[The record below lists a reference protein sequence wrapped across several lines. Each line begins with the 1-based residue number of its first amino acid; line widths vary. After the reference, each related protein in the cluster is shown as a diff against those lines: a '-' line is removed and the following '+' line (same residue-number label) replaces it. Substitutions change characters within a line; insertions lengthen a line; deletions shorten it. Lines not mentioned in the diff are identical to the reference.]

1 MMREPQ
7 MKMQRGSLYQRV
19 FLLNATIL
27 IVATLVVAITPAT
40 VSFPVELTEA
50 IVLVAG
56 LIAILVLNAFALRAA
71 FAPLER
77 LMRSMREVDPCRPG
91 ERLEATGPQEV
102 RGLVVV
108 FNDMLDRLEGE
119 RRESGRRALAA
130 QEGERWRVAQEL
142 HDEVGQALTGVLLRL
157 ESLARQAPTD
167 LRPDVRA
174 TQEATRETI
183 DRVSLVVRLLRPEAL
198 TDLGLAKALAALA
211 RRVEE
216 ESGLRIKQR
225 VAAGLDELDE
235 ESELVIYRV
244 AQESLT
250 NAARHAQASQV
261 ELTLERSEDR
271 GVVLRVRD
279 NGVGLLGEPQARYGI
294 LGMRERAMLI
304 GAMLTIENHA
314 EGGVEVTLTAP
325 LTR

>member
-1 MMREPQ
+1 MIRPKP
-7 MKMQRGSLYQRV
+7 MKIQRGSLYQRV

-50 IVLVAG
+50 FVLVAG

-77 LMRSMREVDPCRPG
+77 LRRSMREVDPYRPG
-91 ERLEATGPQEV
+91 KRLEAAGPQEV
-102 RGLVVV
+102 RELVDV

-119 RRESGRRALAA
+119 RRESGRQALAA

-142 HDEVGQALTGVLLRL
+142 HDDVGQALTGILLRL
-157 ESLARQAPTD
+157 ETLARQAPAE
-167 LRPDVRA
+167 LRSDVRA

-183 DRVSLVVRLLRPEAL
+183 DRVSRVARQLRPEAL
-198 TDLGLAKALAALA
+198 SDLGLAKALAALA

-216 ESGLRIKQR
+216 ESGLLIRQR
-225 VAAGLDELDE
+225 VAAGLDDLDD

-250 NAARHAQASQV
+250 NAARHARATHV
-261 ELTLERSEDR
+261 ELRLEQTEDR
-271 GVVLRVRD
+271 GIVLRVRD
-279 NGVGLLGEPQARYGI
+279 NGVGLPDPPQARYGI
-294 LGMRERAMLI
+294 LGMRERALLI
-304 GAMLTIENHA
+304 GATLAIENH
-314 EGGVEVTLTAP
+314 EDGGVEVTLTAP
-325 LTR
+325 LER

>member
-1 MMREPQ
+1 MTREPQ

-27 IVATLVVAITPAT
+27 VVATLVVAITPAT

-56 LIAILVLNAFALRAA
+56 LIAILVLNAFALRAT

-77 LMRSMREVDPCRPG
+77 LMRSMRNVDPYRPG

-102 RGLVVV
+102 RELVLV

-142 HDEVGQALTGVLLRL
+142 HDDVGQALTGVLLRL
-157 ESLARQAPTD
+157 ESLARQTPTD
-167 LRPDVRA
+167 LRPEVRA

-183 DRVSLVVRLLRPEAL
+183 DRVSLVVRQLRPEAL
-198 TDLGLAKALAALA
+198 TDLGLGRALAALA

-216 ESGLRIKQR
+216 ESGLRVTLR
-225 VAAGLDELDE
+225 LAAGLDELDD

-261 ELTLERSEDR
+261 ELSLERSEDHR
-271 GVVLRVRD
+271 IVLRVRD
-279 NGVGLLGEPQARYGI
+279 NGVGLSGAPQGRYGI
-294 LGMRERAMLI
+294 VGMRERAMLI
-304 GAMLTIENHA
+304 GATLTIENHA
-314 EGGVEVTLTAP
+314 KGGVEVMLTTPAA
-325 LTR
+325 R